1 MLFDRFNEEIL
12 ALKTVFD
19 NVFVF
24 YHFSYNNEGQV
35 DTLDCTTVLEELQT
49 TSFDYTL
56 LTCPV

>member
-24 YHFSYNNEGQV
+24 FP
-35 DTLDCTTVLEELQT
+35 
-49 TSFDYTL
+49 FFI
-56 LTCPV
+56 